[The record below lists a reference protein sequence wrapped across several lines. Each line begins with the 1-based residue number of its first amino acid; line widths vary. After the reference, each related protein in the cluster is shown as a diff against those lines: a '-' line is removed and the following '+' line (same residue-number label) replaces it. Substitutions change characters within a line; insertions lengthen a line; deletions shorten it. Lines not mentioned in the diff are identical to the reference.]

1 MTIWSALLLQRSR
14 VGVTAVNLGFH
25 YVRVIYCPAERSLA
39 SQDGLCFM
47 KLVIFYRDRRT
58 YENFDP
64 LTL

>member
-1 MTIWSALLLQRSR
+1 MA
-14 VGVTAVNLGFH
+14 GVTAVTLGFH
-25 YVRVIYCPAERSLA
+25 YVRVIYCLVERSLA
-39 SQDGLCFM
+39 SQEGLCFM